1 MIPPSISPTSSALVV
16 TRLRNMSTPIMERPK
31 RYVSTIWKAARKIN
45 GNISHTVRPTLL
57 EKDERRAYNPQ
68 GSNILHSAMKNG
80 WRSVTTRARF
90 GIVRETTKATISMY
104 VPTFLFIIVYR
115 LFFIVCFQNASLI
128 LNRKPLWPFLPKP

>member
-1 MIPPSISPTSSALVV
+1 
-16 TRLRNMSTPIMERPK
+16 MERPK

-57 EKDERRAYNPQ
+57 EKDERRVYNPQ

-104 VPTFLFIIVYR
+104 VPIFLFIIVYFLYCMFSER
-115 LFFIVCFQNASLI
+115 LVDIEQETTLAFLAETVVEAHIDILLELPTIADTIVGEHT
-128 LNRKPLWPFLPKP
+128 